1 VLGFSVDS
9 SGVIPRLIE
18 IFGKLP
24 QTHALTLAVGLGSL
38 AVLFLSVR
46 FLPRM
51 PAALLVLAVAGIAS
65 ALLALDAR
73 GVAVLGTVPAG
84 LPRLR
89 WPTLPL
95 DELPTIVADA
105 AGLALVL
112 FSSGVITARSFAAKG
127 HYTIDVDREF
137 AAFGTA
143 NIASALSQGFAVT
156 GADSRTAIGVA
167 AGGRTQVTG
176 LIAAAAIAIV
186 LLFLTEPLRYVPTA
200 ALGAVLLFAA
210 FALFDVRT
218 LREIWT
224 IDRVEF
230 SLAVTTMLGVVA
242 VGPIK
247 GILFVVALALA
258 RFVKQIARSRDE
270 ILGIVEGL
278 PGFHS
283 IERHLAAKT
292 FPGLVLFR
300 FNGPLTFFNADYFKG
315 RALAA
320 AKAAGPDVRWFVLD
334 AIPIS
339 DIDFSGLTA
348 LRDLRV
354 ALEANGVSLIIAG
367 RRTEFI
373 TWLKRIDLYQDEIG
387 DRLFPTLRQAV
398 KAYRQQTAAIPVK

>member
-1 VLGFSVDS
+1 
-9 SGVIPRLIE
+9 
-18 IFGKLP
+18 
-24 QTHALTLAVGLGSL
+24 
-38 AVLFLSVR
+38 
-46 FLPRM
+46 M
-51 PAALLVLAVAGIAS
+51 
-65 ALLALDAR
+65 
-73 GVAVLGTVPAG
+73 
-84 LPRLR
+84 
-89 WPTLPL
+89 
-95 DELPTIVADA
+95 PTIVADA

-137 AAFGTA
+137 AAFGAA
-143 NIASALSQGFAVT
+143 NIVSALSQGFAVT

-210 FALFDVRT
+210 FALLDVRT
-218 LREIWT
+218 LREIWK

-230 SLAVTTMLGVVA
+230 GLAVTTMLGVVA

-283 IERHLAAKT
+283 IERHSAAKT
-292 FPGLVLFR
+292 FPGLALFR
-300 FNGPLTFFNADYFKG
+300 FNGPLTFFNADYFKA

-320 AKAAGPDVRWFVLD
+320 VKAAGPDLQWFVLD

-354 ALEANGVSLIIAG
+354 ELEANGVSLIIAG

-373 TWLKRIDLYQDEIG
+373 SWLKRIDLYRDELE

-398 KAYRQQTAAIPVK
+398 KAYRQQARRTALAPAK